1 MFAAATS
8 ESWGTLAN
16 SLVEIVKK
24 LKTKIMN
31 KSETLENE
39 INLAIKKISSLTVND
54 RIEVHNIFLNIFNDY
69 LNLPKEEFINEYY
82 YCAYKKTIDRFKPF
96 FESEL
101 SCLLDLNDNT
111 NVLDNFFHIKG
122 SLLMMIPKGV
132 TK

>member
-1 MFAAATS
+1 
-8 ESWGTLAN
+8 
-16 SLVEIVKK
+16 
-24 LKTKIMN
+24 MN
-31 KSETLENE
+31 KSENLENE
-39 INLAIKKISSLTVND
+39 INLAIKKISSLTEND

-82 YCAYKKTIDRFKPF
+82 YSAYKKTIDRFKPF